1 MSTINFAID
10 LGTTNSLIARAGNGS
25 VDIFKNPSGMKVTL
39 PSVVAFRKDRILIG
53 DKAREYVEKDPA
65 NVFAAFKRKMGT
77 SESFFIANDG
87 TFKTPIELSTIIL
100 QELQHFIFT
109 GEKPESVVIT
119 IPASFDTVQSNATK
133 EAGYAAGFRE
143 VLLLQE
149 PIAASLAF
157 ANREGKDGL
166 QGQWLVYDLGGGT
179 FDVALVKIED
189 DEMKVVDHEGDNFLG
204 GLDFDQLM
212 ITQLFVPYLEKQFGV
227 NDLASK
233 MLSAGGKYNKLY
245 YQLLYKAE
253 EAKITLSNHLHAD
266 IEFDFT
272 DEKGEEQEVFFTIT
286 RDQFDGIVREKVTYS
301 ISFIRELLERNR
313 LRPGDITEVVLVG
326 GSTYIPLIRSML
338 AEELGIMVNT
348 AIDPTTAVVE
358 GAAYYAG
365 SKASKLG
372 ATTQK
377 GGGMSG
383 SGGSGA
389 SGSRASG
396 SGVGGSG
403 AGGSGASGSGSS
415 IEVKMAYQPNSR
427 EQAEYFAASVMRAPR
442 GSKYRITRSDGG
454 YDSGL
459 KPVAERI
466 SEMLML
472 LPNTMNIF
480 QLRLY
485 DEKGELLDAEVPE
498 IGIVQGM
505 YSIYGQ
511 PLPNDICLEV
521 DDTDNNVTHLEVIF
535 ERNTIL
541 PIRKSVTKTLSRTI
555 AKGSDDQLLINV
567 LEGSRYSSPQSNLP
581 IGIISI
587 SGRQLK
593 TDLVKG
599 CDIDLSFEITESRDI
614 TVTAYISMIDEEFRQ
629 AFSPS
634 SRTVNVSRMKE
645 EVDYLYRVSQRQLDR
660 LLQKELYEEGAA
672 LQQAMNE
679 LDTIRQKLKKISD
692 DDVTD
697 TKYQLDDQKRKLAK
711 VVDAS
716 ERGGKI
722 LMLKEEYFAKKER
735 YKELLA
741 QSGNQELLK
750 RLEAMGKEENEWM
763 NHCSAQFLRWKI
775 DEMDRMTWDV
785 KKRDIGYVTN
795 LYLGYA
801 MRPNEDYRDINEI
814 KMLKKRGD
822 EALTRRNPEEIVGII
837 YRMYELLID
846 KDRDEEIR
854 GTGLRG

>member
-10 LGTTNSLIARAGNGS
+10 LGTTNSLIARGGNGS
-25 VDIFKNPSGMKVTL
+25 VDIFKNPAGMKVTL

-133 EAGYAAGFRE
+133 EAGYAAGFKE

-157 ANREGKDGL
+157 ANREGKGGL

-212 ITQLFVPYLEKQFGV
+212 ITQLFVPHLEKQFGIK
-227 NDLASK
+227 DLASK

-272 DEKGEEQEVFFTIT
+272 DEEGNEEEVFFMIT
-286 RDQFDGIVREKVTYS
+286 RDQFDGIVRDKVTYS

-338 AEELGIMVNT
+338 SDELGIMVNT

-365 SKASKLG
+365 SKASKLETRG
-372 ATTQK
+372 A
-377 GGGMSG
+377 GGTRGT
-383 SGGSGA
+383 GGTRGA
-389 SGSRASG
+389 D
-396 SGVGGSG
+396 G
-403 AGGSGASGSGSS
+403 AGGSGASGLGST

-442 GSKYRITRSDGG
+442 GSRYRITRSDGG

-466 SEMLML
+466 SEMLVL
-472 LPNTMNIF
+472 LPNTMNTF
-480 QLRLY
+480 QLKLY
-485 DEKGELLDAEVPE
+485 DEKGELLDVEVPE

-521 DDTDNNVTHLEVIF
+521 DDTDNNITHLEVIF

-614 TVTAYISMIDEEFRQ
+614 TVTAYISMIDEEFSQ

-679 LDTIRQKLKKISD
+679 LDTIRQKLKNISD

-722 LMLKEEYFAKKER
+722 LMLKEEYFEKKER

-741 QSGNQELLK
+741 QSANQELLK
-750 RLEAMGKEENEWM
+750 RLESLGKEENEWM
-763 NHCSAQFLRWKI
+763 SHCSAQFLRWKI

-785 KKRDIGYVTN
+785 KKKDIGYVTN
-795 LYLGYA
+795 LYLNYA
-801 MRPNEDYRDINEI
+801 MRPNEDYRDVNEI

-822 EALTRRNPEEIVGII
+822 DALTRRNPEEILGII

>member
-1 MSTINFAID
+1 MSSTINFAID

-25 VDIFKNPSGMKVTL
+25 VDIFKNPAGMKVTL

-157 ANREGKDGL
+157 ANKEGKAGL
-166 QGQWLVYDLGGGT
+166 RGQWLVYDLGGGT

-227 NDLASK
+227 KDLASK

-253 EAKITLSNHLHAD
+253 EAKISLSNHPHAD

-272 DEKGEEQEVFFTIT
+272 DEGGEEEEVFFTIS
-286 RDQFDGIVREKVTYS
+286 RAQFDGIVRDKVTYS
-301 ISFIRELLERNR
+301 LSFIRELLERNR
-313 LRPGDITEVVLVG
+313 LHPRDITEVVLVG

-348 AIDPTTAVVE
+348 SIDPTTAVVE

-365 SKASKLG
+365 SKTSKLERGPRAGGSTVAG
-372 ATTQK
+372 AN
-377 GGGMSG
+377 GPG
-383 SGGSGA
+383 SGGT
-389 SGSRASG
+389 R
-396 SGVGGSG
+396 G
-403 AGGSGASGSGSS
+403 AGGSGPS
-415 IEVKMAYQPNSR
+415 IEVKLAYQPNSR
-427 EQAEYFAASVMRAPR
+427 EQAEYFAASVMRAPQ
-442 GSKYRITRSDGG
+442 GSRYRITRSDGG

-466 SEMLML
+466 SEMLVL

-485 DEKGELLDAEVPE
+485 DEKGGLLDVEVPE

-587 SGRQLK
+587 SGRQLS

-634 SRTVNVSRMKE
+634 SRTVNVARMRE

-672 LQQAMNE
+672 LQQAMSE
-679 LDTIRQKLKKISD
+679 LETIRQKLRNISE

-697 TKYQLDDQKRKLAK
+697 AKYQLDDQKRRLAK
-711 VVDAS
+711 VIDAS

-722 LMLKEEYFAKKER
+722 LVLKEEYFAKKER

-741 QSGNQELLK
+741 QSGNPELLK
-750 RLEAMGKEENEWM
+750 RLEALGKEESEWIS
-763 NHCSAQFLRWKI
+763 HCSAQFLRWKI

-785 KKRDIGYVTN
+785 KKRDIGYVTS
-795 LYLGYA
+795 LYLAYA
-801 MRPNEDYRDINEI
+801 MRPNEDYSDIKEI
-814 KMLKKRGD
+814 KILKKRGD
-822 EALTRRNPEEIVGII
+822 EALTRRNPEEIVNII

-854 GTGLRG
+854 GTGLR

>member
-1 MSTINFAID
+1 
-10 LGTTNSLIARAGNGS
+10 
-25 VDIFKNPSGMKVTL
+25 
-39 PSVVAFRKDRILIG
+39 
-53 DKAREYVEKDPA
+53 
-65 NVFAAFKRKMGT
+65 
-77 SESFFIANDG
+77 
-87 TFKTPIELSTIIL
+87 
-100 QELQHFIFT
+100 
-109 GEKPESVVIT
+109 
-119 IPASFDTVQSNATK
+119 
-133 EAGYAAGFRE
+133 
-143 VLLLQE
+143 
-149 PIAASLAF
+149 
-157 ANREGKDGL
+157 
-166 QGQWLVYDLGGGT
+166 
-179 FDVALVKIED
+179 
-189 DEMKVVDHEGDNFLG
+189 
-204 GLDFDQLM
+204 M

-227 NDLASK
+227 KDLASK

-245 YQLLYKAE
+245 YQLLYRAE
-253 EAKITLSNHLHAD
+253 EAKIGLSNHPRVD

-272 DEKGEEQEVFFTIT
+272 DEGGEVEEVFFTIS
-286 RDQFDGIVREKVTYS
+286 RAQFDGIVRDKVVYS
-301 ISFIRELLERNR
+301 LSFIRELLERNR
-313 LRPGDITEVVLVG
+313 LHPGDITEVVLVG

-348 AIDPTTAVVE
+348 SIDPTTAVVE

-365 SKASKLG
+365 SKTSKLERG
-372 ATTQK
+372 PRAD
-377 GGGMSG
+377 G
-383 SGGSGA
+383 SGRAPGA
-389 SGSRASG
+389 SEDARGGS
-396 SGVGGSG
+396 VGSG
-403 AGGSGASGSGSS
+403 AGGDAGGAKEAARGSGRTAGKGGSGTGGTDASGAKGAAREGGPS
-415 IEVKMAYQPNSR
+415 IEVKLAYQPNSR

-442 GSKYRITRSDGG
+442 GSRYRIMRSDGG

-466 SEMLML
+466 SEMLVL
-472 LPNTMNIF
+472 LPNTMNTF

-485 DEKGELLDAEVPE
+485 DEKGGLLDVEVPE
-498 IGIVQGM
+498 IGIVHGM

-567 LEGSRYSSPQSNLP
+567 LEGSRYSLPQSNLP

-587 SGRQLK
+587 SGRQLS

-634 SRTVNVSRMKE
+634 SRTVNVARMRE
-645 EVDYLYRVSQRQLDR
+645 EVDYLYRVSQRQLDN
-660 LLQKELYEEGAA
+660 LLQRELYEEGAA
-672 LQQAMNE
+672 LQRAMSE
-679 LDTIRQKLKKISD
+679 LETIRQKLRKISE

-711 VVDAS
+711 VIDIS

-722 LMLKEEYFAKKER
+722 LVLKEEYFGKKER
-735 YKELLA
+735 YRELLA
-741 QSGNQELLK
+741 QSGNSELLK
-750 RLEAMGKEENEWM
+750 RLEALGKEENEWM
-763 NHCSAQFLRWKI
+763 SHCSAQFLRWKI
-775 DEMDRMTWDV
+775 NEMDRMTWDV

-801 MRPNEDYRDINEI
+801 IRPNEDYSDINEI

-822 EALTRRNPEEIVGII
+822 EALTRRNPDEIISII

-846 KDRDEEIR
+846 KDADEEIR
-854 GTGLRG
+854 GTGLR

>member
-227 NDLASK
+227 SDLASK

-389 SGSRASG
+389 SGSGAGGSRA
-396 SGVGGSG
+396 GGSG